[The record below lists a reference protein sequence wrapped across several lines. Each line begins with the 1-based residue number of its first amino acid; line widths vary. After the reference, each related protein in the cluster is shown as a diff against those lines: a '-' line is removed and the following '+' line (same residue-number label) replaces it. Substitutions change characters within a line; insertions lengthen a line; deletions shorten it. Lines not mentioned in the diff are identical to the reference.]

1 MHFIENIMF
10 SLVPAVRSKCM
21 KEKSTNKLYLSADF
35 VYIYLLITIE
45 DIFCVWKKLD
55 LKVKHFLNKR
65 FYAKT
70 FYEYILAP
78 FVMCNDFICNIIKK
92 FIVIVLIQM
101 QCYSYKNLKSVL
113 ILNRRNF
120 QMYFDNNNYYSLLVL
135 FSLKNIL
142 IYFSLVFIIKNGN
155 ETKTCTVYLTFI
167 FISIKHFEP
176 TS

>member
-1 MHFIENIMF
+1 
-10 SLVPAVRSKCM
+10 
-21 KEKSTNKLYLSADF
+21 
-35 VYIYLLITIE
+35 
-45 DIFCVWKKLD
+45 
-55 LKVKHFLNKR
+55 
-65 FYAKT
+65 
-70 FYEYILAP
+70 
-78 FVMCNDFICNIIKK
+78 MCNDFICTIIKK

-120 QMYFDNNNYYSLLVL
+120 QIYFDNNNYYSLLVL

-142 IYFSLVFIIKNGN
+142 IYFSLVFIIKNGD